1 MIGIFDSGVGGICA
15 YRHLREMLPRE
26 NILYLADRKN
36 APYGIK
42 SRDEILGFTKTNIKR
57 LRSLGADGILIACCT
72 ASSLYG
78 LLDVDE
84 QEIATPIITPA
95 ARLAADAGRRITVIA
110 TKYTV
115 NSRAFSLE
123 IAKFSDCRVTEMAEQ
138 ELVSLVERGNR
149 DGRIGEECSDYL
161 GRMADRIKRTEADAL
176 ILGCTHF
183 SHLEG
188 EIKRLLPKVRIIS
201 PAREGAKEIMK
212 KIDPRHKENGK
223 NTYI

>member
-1 MIGIFDSGVGGICA
+1 VIGIFDSGVGGICA

-84 QEIATPIITPA
+84 QEIATFRSKDNFRKYLEISAGHCDVIFHP
-95 ARLAADAGRRITVIA
+95 RLQEFVEIPKSISFGSMDNT
-110 TKYTV
+110 
-115 NSRAFSLE
+115 AFSGLYE
-123 IAKFSDCRVTEMAEQ
+123 RVKDVIFSIIGGRVT
-138 ELVSLVERGNR
+138 R
-149 DGRIGEECSDYL
+149 EEF
-161 GRMADRIKRTEADAL
+161 E
-176 ILGCTHF
+176 
-183 SHLEG
+183 
-188 EIKRLLPKVRIIS
+188 RLLV
-201 PAREGAKEIMK
+201 
-212 KIDPRHKENGK
+212 DF
-223 NTYI
+223 